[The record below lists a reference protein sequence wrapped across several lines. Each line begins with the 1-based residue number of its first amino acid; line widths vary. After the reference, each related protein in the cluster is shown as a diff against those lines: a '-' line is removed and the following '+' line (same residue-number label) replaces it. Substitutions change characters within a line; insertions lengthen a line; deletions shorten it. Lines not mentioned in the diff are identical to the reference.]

1 MILGLDEHE
10 LLQYWRSRYEIQDV
24 KYLMEEAL
32 PQPTILSSEF
42 HYDRQYER
50 LESSYPEGL
59 GAQ

>member
-10 LLQYWRSRYEIQDV
+10 LLQYWRSRYEMQDV

-32 PQPTILSSEF
+32 PQPTILSFEF

-50 LESSYPEGL
+50 LESSCSEVL